1 MRALLHCKLLL
12 LSILLSGVSFSN
24 DSGKV
29 FIYVDSNSN
38 FSAIDASKFT
48 WKEIKL
54 GDKISFGYNENV
66 TIWCKLVVNS
76 GKKNQDTFW
85 SFNNIHLDSVLLYH
99 HGELVGLQ
107 GDRTS
112 YKSEF
117 LNSYTIAPTIGNDSV
132 LLVAVKKQ
140 LSFIDFSVEL
150 KKRQELFGETESSLS
165 LFYTFLGV
173 AILLLSLNAY
183 ICWQTR
189 SKLYLVYILYSLVGI
204 IYVAVNMG
212 IAKYSFFP
220 NFLYFSEFRIFSGCY
235 WFLLLGI
242 FLTKILD
249 FQDSSPKIYTYLMSF
264 QWIVAGLT
272 VFAIVCLWT
281 KTYSLL
287 FIPSY
292 IAYLI
297 FFVNIV
303 LLGLGVYRAYLQ
315 KHYRVKYVVL
325 SFIPHIFWGLNMI
338 LAAFDFI
345 GLSISKNWISII
357 ILYEMLLFGWILI
370 KEYVDSFKTVQ
381 LLQAQ
386 VIAEEKK
393 AIVEIE
399 QSRLKERRMM
409 AEILHDKVGI
419 NLARTIHLLELG
431 KQQEVKDLIQDTGV
445 YIRNLSHR
453 ILPKS
458 LEMGALSASLREQIE
473 HVNSEYQEIN
483 IRFAAYDFP
492 ETISSERAFTIYLI
506 SLELIQNA
514 LKHALP
520 EQITLELYWYPE
532 NIVLCCTDD
541 GCGSEQAFIMGF
553 GLSSIKRRLTDMNG
567 TLHISS
573 DNQTGTC
580 VLIEIPHVNT
590 H

>member
-1 MRALLHCKLLL
+1 MKALFHYKLLL
-12 LSILLSGVSFSN
+12 ISILLSGASFSN
-24 DSGKV
+24 DHGKV
-29 FIYVDSNSN
+29 FIYVDSNSK
-38 FSAIDASKFT
+38 FSANDTSHFI

-54 GDKISFGYNENV
+54 GENISFGYNENATV
-66 TIWCKLVVNS
+66 WCKLAVNNL
-76 GKKNQDTFW
+76 KQNHNTYW
-85 SFNNIHLDSVLLYH
+85 AFNNIHLDSILLYH
-99 HGELVGLQ
+99 CGQLLRLQ
-107 GDRTS
+107 GDRTRF
-112 YKSEF
+112 KGEF
-117 LNSYTIAPTIGNDSV
+117 LNAYTIEPIIGKDTV
-132 LLVAVKKQ
+132 LIVAVKKQ
-140 LSFIDFSVEL
+140 LSFIDFSVDL
-150 KKRQELFGETESSLS
+150 KKRQELLDETESSLS
-165 LFYTFLGV
+165 LFYIFIGV
-173 AILLLSLNAY
+173 ALLLLALNTY

-189 SKLYLVYILYSLVGI
+189 SSIYLVYIMYSLLGI

-220 NFLYFSEFRIFSGCY
+220 DFLYFSEFRIFSGCY
-235 WFLLLGI
+235 WFLFLGI

-249 FQDSSPKIYTYLMSF
+249 MQEYSPKTYKYLMSF

-281 KTYSLL
+281 KAYSLL

-303 LLGLGVYRAYLQ
+303 LLGFGVYRAYLQ
-315 KHYRVKYVVL
+315 KHNRVKYIVL
-325 SFIPHIFWGLNMI
+325 SFVPHIFWGLNMI
-338 LAAFDFI
+338 LSAFDFI

-381 LLQAQ
+381 LLQAR

-393 AIVEIE
+393 AIIEIE
-399 QSRLKERRMM
+399 QTRLKERRMM

-419 NLARTIHLLELG
+419 NLARSIHLLELG
-431 KQQEVKDLIQDTGV
+431 KQEDVRNLIKDIGL

-458 LEMGALSASLREQIE
+458 LEMGALSASLREQLE
-473 HVNSEYQEIN
+473 HLNSEYKEIN
-483 IRFAAYDFP
+483 IRFSSYDFP
-492 ETISSERAFTIYLI
+492 ETISSDRAFTIYLI

-514 LKHALP
+514 LKHASP
-520 EQITLELYWYPE
+520 KQITLELYDYPE

-541 GCGSEQAFIMGF
+541 GCGSDQAFISGF
-553 GLSSIKRRLTDMNG
+553 GLSSIERRLADMNG
-567 TLHISS
+567 RMHIST

-580 VLIEIPHVNT
+580 VLIEIPHENT